1 MAKGGSSESFDP
13 QGFDPKAPL
22 EPSRALTPVAVRV
35 NTEVVKRGFWPKLR
49 KLARHVPFAND
60 AAALWFCARD
70 SQTPTRTKA
79 LLMAA
84 LAYFVIPTD
93 MLPDWFAGLGFTDD
107 AAVIA
112 AALGLAGRAI
122 RPAHREAAK
131 ALIDRLTGDR

>member
-1 MAKGGSSESFDP
+1 VSKGGSS
-13 QGFDPKAPL
+13 QGFDPTAPL
-22 EPSRALTPVAVRV
+22 EPSRALTPAAVRV
-35 NTEVVKRGFWPKLR
+35 NAEVVGRGFWPKLR
-49 KLARHVPFAND
+49 KLARHIPFAQD
-60 AAALWFCARD
+60 AAALWFAARD
-70 SQTPTRTKA
+70 SQTPAGTKA

-93 MLPDWFAGLGFTDD
+93 VLPDWFAGLGFTDD

-131 ALIDRLTGDR
+131 ALLDRLAADR

>member
-1 MAKGGSSESFDP
+1 VARGGSGD
-13 QGFDPKAPL
+13 GFDPTAPL
-22 EPSRALTPVAVRV
+22 EPSRALAPAAVRI
-35 NTEVVKRGFWPKLR
+35 NTEVVRRGFWPKLR
-49 KLARHVPFAND
+49 RLARHIPFAQD

-70 SQTPTRTKA
+70 SQTPAGTKA

-84 LAYFVIPTD
+84 LAYFVVPTD

-122 RPAHREAAK
+122 RPAHREAAR
-131 ALIDRLTGDR
+131 ALLDRLSAED